1 MRKTAKTAS
10 VRCRCRLLL
19 RKNIPMPV
27 KRGHGSGCFPKH
39 ADGKIKKPV
48 SRDGIILILR
58 LFRELCMKLFYVR
71 VFRSPSAVIRSA
83 TPLQH
88 TCWNPV
94 TISALS
100 KSFLVTVILKP
111 LWFTPMSLTAA
122 VSVFKVP

>member
-1 MRKTAKTAS
+1 MDMA
-10 VRCRCRLLL
+10 VGGGL
-19 RKNIPMPV
+19 
-27 KRGHGSGCFPKH
+27 KH
-39 ADGKIKKPV
+39 VDGKIKKPV
-48 SRDGIILILR
+48 SKGGIILILR